1 MKINIFLLSAFCFV
15 LLAGCSDESITPTNE
30 YNSVNIRSVND
41 TLAIGVSTTN
51 YNYNLTIPVVFSV
64 DTLKLSMSV
73 SSYGS
78 GNGLFKIM
86 RDTAALFT
94 KDLNSNFNSS
104 QLLSLGTLTD
114 AVITLQNYRGN
125 ASILLTK

>member
-1 MKINIFLLSAFCFV
+1 MKINISLLLAFCFV
-15 LLAGCSDESITPTNE
+15 LLAGCSDESTTPTNE
-30 YNSVNIRSVND
+30 NNSVNIRSVND
-41 TLAIGVSTTN
+41 TLAISVSTTN
-51 YNYNLTIPVVFSV
+51 YNYNQTIPVVFSV
-64 DTLKLSMSV
+64 DTLKFSIAV
-73 SSYGS
+73 SGYGNGS
-78 GNGLFKIM
+78 GLFKIM